1 MFTSPRSNETDGGYS
16 RLPIMASASIYDTAA
31 RFLACSSA
39 CTLSRST
46 LEAASA
52 WPFASV
58 SSNSMAVASGW
69 RNLSPGKD
77 PFSAFPPPPDEG
89 PSAPAETSTASTPL
103 TIWLIEDNPAD
114 AFVMTEALKSSGLL
128 FQLQSVVDGEAALEL
143 LRAAEDGEQV
153 LPALILL
160 DLNLPKISGLEV
172 LSQIR
177 AAARCGRVP
186 VIVVTSSEAPS
197 DLSAI
202 RELSATAYFRKPTS
216 LDAFMKLSDLVR
228 QVLV

>member
-1 MFTSPRSNETDGGYS
+1 
-16 RLPIMASASIYDTAA
+16 
-31 RFLACSSA
+31 
-39 CTLSRST
+39 
-46 LEAASA
+46 
-52 WPFASV
+52 
-58 SSNSMAVASGW
+58 
-69 RNLSPGKD
+69 
-77 PFSAFPPPPDEG
+77 
-89 PSAPAETSTASTPL
+89 
-103 TIWLIEDNPAD
+103 
-114 AFVMTEALKSSGLL
+114 MTEALKSSGLL
-128 FQLQSVVDGEAALEL
+128 FQLQSVVDGESALEL